1 MQDMINYLLNMNWLE
16 TVGAITL
23 LLNGLLAVA
32 LVIPG
37 EIPDKQ
43 LKAVLDFILKFSK
56 K

>member
-1 MQDMINYLLNMNWLE
+1 MQDILNFFINMNWLE
-16 TVGAITL
+16 VIGALTL
-23 LLNGLLAVA
+23 LLNGLLAVS

-43 LKAVLDFILKFSK
+43 LKAALDFILKFSK